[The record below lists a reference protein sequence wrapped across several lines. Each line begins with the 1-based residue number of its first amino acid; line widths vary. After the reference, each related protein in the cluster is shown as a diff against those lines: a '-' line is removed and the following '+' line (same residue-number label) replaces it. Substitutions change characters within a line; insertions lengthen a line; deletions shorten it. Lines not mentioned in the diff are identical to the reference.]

1 MSQNLSIF
9 TELKTTQ
16 AKICAWYKTQSEK
29 TQIKSRIDEFQSLE
43 AKCIYHHEWHHQFV
57 KRGFIVKLETSMGVL
72 EGHVACAKYLES
84 KVQDLAGQPAILD
97 VEAQET
103 VLNLVTPVFSAND
116 NIMLEALPT

>member
-1 MSQNLSIF
+1 
-9 TELKTTQ
+9 
-16 AKICAWYKTQSEK
+16 
-29 TQIKSRIDEFQSLE
+29 
-43 AKCIYHHEWHHQFV
+43 
-57 KRGFIVKLETSMGVL
+57 MGVL

-84 KVQDLAGQPAILD
+84 KVQDLVGPPAILD